1 MARPRKFDI
10 DAAIDRAV
18 DVFWEHGY
26 EGSSLAV
33 LTAAMGIN
41 PPSLYAAFGS
51 KQGLFERALER
62 YRESDQGGKQRA
74 LDEVDVRSVISEYLH
89 RTVVSVTS
97 PDHPAGC
104 LVVEGALKCG
114 DDAAP
119 AAAMTAAHR
128 KAGLLALRERLERA
142 EREGEQL
149 PMNPELLALYVTT
162 IGDGL
167 AIRATDATPAQQLHI
182 VVTAAVDNLFSPA

>member
-1 MARPRKFDI
+1 MARPRKFDV
-10 DAAIDRAV
+10 DEALDRAV

-26 EGSSLAV
+26 EGSTLGV

-51 KQGLFERALER
+51 KQGLFERALQR
-62 YRESDQGGKQRA
+62 YRESDQAGKQA
-74 LDEVDVRSVISEYLH
+74 SLNEPDVRSVVSEYLH
-89 RTVVSVTS
+89 RTVSSVTN
-97 PDHPAGC
+97 PEHPAGC

-114 DDAAP
+114 DEAAP

-142 EREGEQL
+142 EREGERL
-149 PMNPELLALYVTT
+149 PMTPELLALYVTT

-167 AIRATDATPAQQLHI
+167 AIRGTDATPADQLHI
-182 VVTAAVDNLFSPA
+182 VVTTAVDTLFAQ